1 MGEHMQTMEKTEQK
15 ITKLDRCDRCSA
27 QAFVIVKGLSGE
39 LFFCG
44 HHFAEH
50 EEALYN
56 WAYDIIDERE
66 FINKKS
72 QSSA

>member
-1 MGEHMQTMEKTEQK
+1 MEKEKAQQLTAK
-15 ITKLDRCDRCSA
+15 DRCDRCDA
-27 QAFVIVKGLSGE
+27 QAWVIVKGVSGE

-44 HHFAEH
+44 HHFTKH

-56 WAYDIIDERE
+56 WAYDIVDERE